1 MSGNVTAVLS
11 QGVGYGVVVGI
22 GAFFTL
28 AMIGI
33 SMLQVCHRSIVLI
46 IDAAKWDNRTNTQA
60 LAHGQARSS
69 TPLAEMLSLD

>member
-1 MSGNVTAVLS
+1 
-11 QGVGYGVVVGI
+11 
-22 GAFFTL
+22 
-28 AMIGI
+28 MIGI